1 MKRFHVHVAVENIA
15 QSIGFYRVMFNAE
28 PTVIK
33 DDYAKWMLDDPRIN
47 FSISSRGRA
56 PGLDHLGLQVE
67 STEELTEMSQR
78 LQAAGEAVMEQEAT
92 TCCYAESS
100 KAWAQDPAGIAWETF
115 LTTGES
121 TTYGGTSAT
130 CTTPRIASGKKVI
143 AIQGSCCAP

>member
-15 QSIGFYRVMFNAE
+15 QSVGFYRVMFNAE
-28 PTVIK
+28 PSVVK
-33 DDYAKWMLDDPRIN
+33 EDYAKWMLDDPRIN

-56 PGLDHLGLQVE
+56 PGLDHLGMQVE
-67 STEELTEMSQR
+67 SAEELGEMSQR
-78 LQAAGEAVMEQEAT
+78 LQAAGEAVLEQAST

-100 KAWAQDPAGIAWETF
+100 KAWAQDPAGIPWETF

-121 TTYGGTSAT
+121 TTYGGESAT
-130 CTTPRIASGKKVI
+130 CATPRVASGKKVI